1 MNVDI
6 RIQEAHKSFQWA
18 HSSTVKILD
27 LIIGGATVSSSLP
40 SAPQQ
45 GISKYRP
52 NTAFIMMWMDKDH
65 PELDDVRDAITVAF
79 EKFGI
84 HALRADDI
92 EHEDTITRRI
102 LDEIATSEFL
112 IADLTG
118 AIPSVYY

>member
-1 MNVDI
+1 
-6 RIQEAHKSFQWA
+6 
-18 HSSTVKILD
+18 
-27 LIIGGATVSSSLP
+27 
-40 SAPQQ
+40 
-45 GISKYRP
+45 
-52 NTAFIMMWMDKDH
+52 MMWMDKDH